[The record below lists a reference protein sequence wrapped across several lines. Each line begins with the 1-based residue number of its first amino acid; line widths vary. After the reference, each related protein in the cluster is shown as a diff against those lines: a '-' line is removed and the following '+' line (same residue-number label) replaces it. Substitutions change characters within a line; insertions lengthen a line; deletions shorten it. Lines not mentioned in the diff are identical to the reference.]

1 MRCILILLYGLVWAG
16 AKGQQKVNT
25 FQVIDSLTRKAI
37 PSVSI
42 TIVRAKLAI
51 STEKDG
57 VFSIPGNLSKMRD
70 TLIVEAQGYMAHKVL
85 LHKLHGM
92 DSLRLVRSQRRIQGI
107 PSDYRQEIELNQFK
121 KFDVTHYAG
130 LHTETSSFDYLQL
143 AQQFYLPK
151 PGGQLM
157 KIYVSRLA
165 FRLNNLRQ
173 EDAVGMEPTKFR
185 LRIYEADTIKGGPG
199 EELCEQV
206 IEVRDKDSQYLE
218 INLSN
223 YKIIIPRNSFFV
235 AIEWMRDFTNQG
247 YVLVQEKSVRPVQT
261 INYRPAV
268 GVSPV
273 KGTYL
278 NIWGLNL
285 KKQWKPYTYFSPDFT
300 DLAITAVVR
309 Q

>member
-1 MRCILILLYGLVWAG
+1 MRCIFMIFCCFLWVGVKA
-16 AKGQQKVNT
+16 QKKLNT
-25 FQVIDSLTRKAI
+25 FHVIDSVSGKAI
-37 PSVSI
+37 PAVSI
-42 TIVRAKLAI
+42 TIIRAKLAI

-57 VFSIPGNLSKMRD
+57 VFNIPGDLTKMRD
-70 TLIVEAQGYMAHKVL
+70 TVIVEAQGYMAHKVL
-85 LHKLHGM
+85 LHKLHSM
-92 DSLRLVRSQRRIQGI
+92 DSLRLVRSRRRIQGI

-151 PGGQLM
+151 PSAQLI

-206 IEVRDKDSQYLE
+206 IEVRDKDSQYLG
-218 INLSN
+218 INLSD
-223 YKIIIPRNSFFV
+223 YKIIIPSNSFFV

-247 YVLVQEKSVRPVQT
+247 YVLVQQKSGRPVQM

-268 GVSPV
+268 GVSTV
-273 KGTYL
+273 KGTNL

-285 KKQWKPYTYFSPDFT
+285 KKQWKPYTYFAPDFT
-300 DLAITAVVR
+300 DLAVTAVVR

>member
-85 LHKLHGM
+85 LHKLQGM

-107 PSDYRQEIELNQFK
+107 PSDYRQEIELNQFE

-273 KGTYL
+273 KGTNI

>member
-85 LHKLHGM
+85 LHKLQGM

-107 PSDYRQEIELNQFK
+107 PSDYRQEIELNQFE

-235 AIEWMRDFTNQG
+235 AIEWIRDFTNQG

-273 KGTYL
+273 KGTNL

>member
-107 PSDYRQEIELNQFK
+107 PSDYRQEIELNQFE

-273 KGTYL
+273 KGTNL